1 MSYPWM
7 PLYVGDY
14 IGDTMHLS
22 TLEHGAY
29 LLLIMHYWQR
39 GSLPLED
46 RSLASIAKLPL
57 EQWLEMRSSIAPFF
71 HADWTHERIAEELE
85 HARVRYDKR
94 SEAGRKG
101 GKASAAVKQSS
112 TNATSIATS
121 IAAPNGPAE
130 GVALPKQP
138 QPHLGSS
145 SEALELTPRARVFQK
160 LGSPE
165 GFYEEG
171 EFNNLTLRFPGVD
184 LENRLSSYWPW
195 GVRQGFKPHEIKAAL
210 FSTLEKEAGSTKLV
224 GEKATKPEVRIS
236 PQLAASKLARAK
248 SITDLEAE
256 NPISASLRRPLERK
270 TG

>member
-46 RSLASIAKLPL
+46 RSLASIAKLSL
-57 EQWLEMRSSIAPFF
+57 EQWLEIRSSIAPFF
-71 HADWTHERIAEELE
+71 KSDWSHARVDEELE
-85 HARVRYDKR
+85 HARVKYEKR

-101 GKASAAVKQSS
+101 GKASASVKQTS
-112 TNATSIATS
+112 TKPPSIATS
-121 IAAPNGPAE
+121 IAEPNVEAQGE
-130 GVALPKQP
+130 ALVKQP
-138 QPHLGSS
+138 QPPLGSS
-145 SEALELTPRARVFQK
+145 SETLAVTPRARVFQK
-160 LGSPE
+160 LGSPQ

-195 GVRQGFKPHEIKAAL
+195 GVRQDFKPHEIKAA
-210 FSTLEKEAGSTKLV
+210 FYSTLEKEAGATNLV
-224 GEKATKPEVRIS
+224 SSKADKPAVTAS
-236 PQLAASKLARAK
+236 SQLAASRLTKARSMDDAGPQP
-248 SITDLEAE
+248 TFLD
-256 NPISASLRRPLERK
+256 RRK
-270 TG
+270 AG